1 MRARTWAAIFAI
13 VGVLIHAS
21 VGVRHSATVLAGFTQ
36 HHALLSDL
44 GIICRG
50 AGGAAAL
57 STSDIPYAPGP
68 PQNGDCP
75 VCSGLAQGSVVLSA
89 VRLESH
95 FASNDRAARAIVVAV
110 TIPTSIPVCPP
121 STGPPLVA

>member
-13 VGVLIHAS
+13 VGVLVHAN

-36 HHALLSDL
+36 HHALLAGL
-44 GIICRG
+44 GVICRG
-50 AGGAAAL
+50 AGGASAL
-57 STSDIPYAPGP
+57 FTSDIPYAPGRP
-68 PQNGDCP
+68 KNGDCP
-75 VCSGLAQGSVVLSA
+75 VCGGLAQGSVVLSA
-89 VRLESH
+89 VRLEFHVDS
-95 FASNDRAARAIVVAV
+95 SDRAARAIVVAG